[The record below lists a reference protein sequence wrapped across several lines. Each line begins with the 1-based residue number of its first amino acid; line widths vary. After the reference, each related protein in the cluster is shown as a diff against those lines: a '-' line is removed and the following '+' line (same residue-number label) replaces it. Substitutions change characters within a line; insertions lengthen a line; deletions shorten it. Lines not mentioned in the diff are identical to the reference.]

1 MRDRF
6 GLETRGSPLAVAA
19 LEQAVQALFA
29 MRPEA
34 MGFLKTA
41 ASDPDCALGR
51 MLSAYL
57 GLMSSE
63 RGPGGSGVARMGD
76 IIPADDREAAHL
88 AVIRAWAAGDTSGAS
103 RRLDAVLETWPADPI
118 ALNAAH
124 QLDFFLGDAGRL
136 KSRPAA
142 ALKAWN
148 PADPA
153 YPYLFGLQAFG
164 LEEMGE
170 YSAAEASARQ
180 ALDSAP
186 DDVWAQHALI
196 HALEMQGRAQAGL
209 DLLDARRPHW
219 GHDHFLKVH
228 TSWHAALFALETDG
242 ADRALALHDAAVWDG
257 GPDPLAMTLIDSAGL
272 LWRLKLDG
280 VDAGGRWDRLSDE
293 WALHDEGAWYAFN
306 DLHAVLAHCGAG
318 RLDRAAA
325 LVDRMAEAA
334 ANPDPVTTN
343 AQALNAAGLSAA
355 RGVLAF
361 ARGDFAACVA
371 WLAPVRRLL
380 SVVGGSHAQ
389 RDAWQRTLLV
399 AALRSGETGFA
410 RVLVDERLA
419 ERPDSIWS
427 QARRTEL
434 DALSR

>member
-1 MRDRF
+1 
-6 GLETRGSPLAVAA
+6 
-19 LEQAVQALFA
+19 
-29 MRPEA
+29 
-34 MGFLKTA
+34 
-41 ASDPDCALGR
+41 
-51 MLSAYL
+51 
-57 GLMSSE
+57 
-63 RGPGGSGVARMGD
+63 
-76 IIPADDREAAHL
+76 
-88 AVIRAWAAGDTSGAS
+88 
-103 RRLDAVLETWPADPI
+103 
-118 ALNAAH
+118 
-124 QLDFFLGDAGRL
+124 
-136 KSRPAA
+136 
-142 ALKAWN
+142 
-148 PADPA
+148 
-153 YPYLFGLQAFG
+153 
-164 LEEMGE
+164 
-170 YSAAEASARQ
+170 
-180 ALDSAP
+180 
-186 DDVWAQHALI
+186 
-196 HALEMQGRAQAGL
+196 MQGRAQAGL